1 MIQIVR
7 TFFRIMTPLA
17 VLAVGVAAAY
27 WLIVHRPHAQKAP
40 VEPPP
45 TLVEVFTAHSSDETV
60 IIEAYG
66 SVMPAQ
72 EVDLRPQVS
81 GKIIEQSDELIPG
94 GRFHKGDVMLRIEPE
109 DYEYIVEQQKARVEQ
124 ARLNLLEEQ
133 SKKTIAEREWKLLGS
148 DVQQDDA
155 GRDLALRKPHIKNA
169 QAALQ
174 SAQSSLDD
182 AKLQLARTVIRAP
195 FNAFIDEE
203 FIDVGQLVNTQTRI
217 ATLIGTDEV
226 WVEASI
232 PFKYLPWIKL
242 PERDGGGSIA
252 TVIHNAGDFRASWQ
266 GRIIRLLGSLSDIGR
281 TAKVLISVKDPLNAS
296 QDANKEQMPLLVDSY
311 VQIKI
316 EGKLSQDVY
325 RLPEIAIRQDDQG
338 GDSVWVMDANDR
350 LSIRKIHILLKQK
363 EYNLVREGLK
373 DGDRVITSRLGT
385 PLPGMILRTE
395 DMKLEGAAQP
405 VAEAA
410 DASGERE
417 AVQ

>member
-1 MIQIVR
+1 MIQVIR
-7 TFFRIMTPLA
+7 TFFRIMSPLA

-27 WLIVHRPHAQKAP
+27 WLIIHRPHAQKAP
-40 VEPPP
+40 VETPP
-45 TLVEVFTAHSSDETV
+45 TLVEVFTAHPSDETV

-94 GRFHKGDVMLRIEPE
+94 GRFQKGDVMLRIEPE

-133 SKKTIAEREWKLLGS
+133 SKQTIAEREWKLLGS

-155 GRDLALRKPHIKNA
+155 GRDLALRKPHIKNS

-182 AKLQLARTVIRAP
+182 AKLQLERTVIRAP

-203 FIDVGQLVNTQTRI
+203 FIDIGQLVNTQTRI

-242 PERDGGGSIA
+242 PERDGEGSIV

-266 GRIIRLLGSLSDIGR
+266 GRIIRLLGTLSDIGR

-350 LSIRKIHILLKQK
+350 LSIRKIHILLKQE
-363 EYNLVREGLK
+363 EYNLVRQGLK

-385 PLPGMILRTE
+385 PLPGMKLRTE

-410 DASGERE
+410 DASDERE